1 MIRILLADDHVLV
14 RQGTRQ
20 LLEWYP
26 DLEVVGEAG
35 DGKEAITLCDE
46 LKPDVVVMDVR
57 MPGLGGLEAT
67 RQIKQHWPHIGVLV
81 LSAHDDD
88 EYLFTLLEAGADGY
102 LLKTVEAEELARAI
116 RATHAGQTSLDP
128 SVARKVMQQFAGGHS
143 LAEAISRR
151 REPDMLTEREMEVLR
166 HAGKGLS
173 NKEIGQYL
181 FISDR
186 TVQAHLSNIYG
197 KLKVGSRTEAVM
209 EAVRR
214 GWIEPGEAAP

>member
-26 DLEVVGEAG
+26 DLKVVGEAG
-35 DGKEAITLCDE
+35 NGEEAIGLCTE
-46 LKPDVVVMDVR
+46 LQPDVVVMDVR
-57 MPGLGGLEAT
+57 MPELGGLEAT
-67 RQIKQHWPHIGVLV
+67 RQIKQRWPDIAVLV

-88 EYLFTLLEAGADGY
+88 EYLFTLLDAGADGY

-128 SVARKVMQQFAGGHS
+128 TVARKVMQQFAGGHS
-143 LAEAISRR
+143 LAEALAHK
-151 REPDMLTEREMEVLR
+151 REPDMLTDREMEVLR
-166 HAGKGLS
+166 HASKGLS

-186 TVQAHLSNIYG
+186 TVQAHLSNIYS

-214 GWIEPGEAAP
+214 GWIEPGEASP